1 MACVSEPFEI
11 TVPSPV
17 EESVDLYRISC
28 SFSTNNCHL
37 NVFLSCWYSGELL
50 ITKKQDLIGIFECFA
65 WMGSN
70 HATAF

>member
-11 TVPSPV
+11 TVLSPV

-37 NVFLSCWYSGELL
+37 NVFLFTESELL